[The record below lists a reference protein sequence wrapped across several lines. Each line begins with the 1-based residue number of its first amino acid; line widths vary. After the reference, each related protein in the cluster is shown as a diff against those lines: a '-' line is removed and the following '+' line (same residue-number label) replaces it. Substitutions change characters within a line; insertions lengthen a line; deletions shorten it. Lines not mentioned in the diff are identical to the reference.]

1 MLVMF
6 QTLLSMIYRI
16 SCVIFQWR

>member
-6 QTLLSMIYRI
+6 QTLLYMIYRI